1 MNLEWDV
8 IENDTE
14 QIAESVRWQSG
25 DHDIHSGE
33 QLSAV
38 PYRLQRVMRCF
49 AADLPNLTADE

>member
-8 IENDTE
+8 IENNTE
-14 QIAESVRWQSG
+14 QRAESVRWQFG
-25 DHDIHSGE
+25 DHDIRSGE

-38 PYRLQRVMRCF
+38 PYRLQRVMYCF